1 MAREGATFAELI
13 AAGWMPED
21 LDWENH
27 AETALACLAAGARA
41 PAEEH
46 FASMV
51 RIASTA
57 FASNDPRLAT
67 SLANQGA
74 ALVASGRAASS
85 GLSIRDARRIWRES
99 DAWIASMSA
108 PRAARSSLFHM
119 RLEQRHRAAYQE
131 RWRWKWTELA
141 GEARRLVG
149 DAGPLN
155 LISSDEAH
163 SRLAR
168 WRHERPDALDDSR
181 KLIAAVLLLACTE
194 SADRAPG

>member
-1 MAREGATFAELI
+1 MAPEGATFAELI
-13 AAGWMPED
+13 AAGWTPED

-27 AETALACLAAGARA
+27 AETALACLAAGEHA

-74 ALVASGRAASS
+74 ALIASGKAASS
-85 GLSIRDARRIWRES
+85 GLSIRDARSIWQES
-99 DAWIASMSA
+99 DAWIASMST

-131 RWRWKWTELA
+131 RWRLKWTELA

-155 LISSDEAH
+155 LISSNEAH

-168 WRHERPDALDDSR
+168 WRRERPDVLDDSR
-181 KLIAAVLLLACTE
+181 KLIAAVLLLACTG
-194 SADRAPG
+194 SADA